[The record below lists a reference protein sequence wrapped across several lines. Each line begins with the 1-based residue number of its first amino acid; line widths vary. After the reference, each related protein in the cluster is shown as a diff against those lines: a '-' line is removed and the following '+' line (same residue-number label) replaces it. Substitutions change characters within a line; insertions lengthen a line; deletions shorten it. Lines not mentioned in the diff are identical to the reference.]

1 MDVSHEGAG
10 ASNRPRAVLIYDRHN
25 IVSVILNRLHVAI
38 CCGQEVAF
46 GYVPWKR
53 RRKSVE
59 LANLKVCSLARHGRT
74 DFGPHRTDAL
84 TACSTADVGGR
95 DVERKS
101 I

>member
-1 MDVSHEGAG
+1 VF
-10 ASNRPRAVLIYDRHN
+10 IYGRHN
-25 IVSVILNRLHVAI
+25 IVSDILNRLHVAR

-46 GYVPWKR
+46 VDVPWKK

-74 DFGPHRTDAL
+74 DFGSHRTGAL
-84 TACSTADVGGR
+84 TACSTPDVGSR